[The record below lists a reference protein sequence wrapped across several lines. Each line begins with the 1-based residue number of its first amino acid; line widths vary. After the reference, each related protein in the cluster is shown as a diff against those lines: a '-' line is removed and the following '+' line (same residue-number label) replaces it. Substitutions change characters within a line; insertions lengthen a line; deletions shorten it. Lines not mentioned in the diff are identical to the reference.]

1 VLQVYRDYV
10 ATGDDKFLQD
20 IWPVVKETIE
30 YAKQFDTD
38 GDGVI
43 DNESF
48 PDQTYD
54 TWSATGCSAYS
65 GGLWL
70 AW

>member
-1 VLQVYRDYV
+1 M
-10 ATGDDKFLQD
+10 
-20 IWPVVKETIE
+20 WE
-30 YAKQFDTD
+30 D
-38 GDGVI
+38 GDGVL
-43 DNESF
+43 DNENF

-54 TWSATGCSAYS
+54 TWPAVGCSAYS